1 MNSKDRNIEIL
12 EPKNQLNLFGFNDY
26 FNFFI
31 EIFKKKKLPHA
42 IMLNGAKGLGKATFV
57 YHFLNYVLS
66 TNEEK
71 KYSINKFNINNE
83 NISFNLLIN
92 QTHPNFFLIENKKFE
107 KEIKIEQIRNLHQF
121 LYKSTYSKDLK
132 IVMIDNAESLNLN
145 SSNALLKALEEPND
159 NTFFFIIHD
168 SSHKISETIRSRCL
182 EFKIFFSNNEKKNIF
197 QNLVDQYNF
206 KINYSEIIQNLSFD
220 TPGNLLKYLLI
231 LYNAN
236 ISINEDKLSIIYYFI
251 DKFKTEKD
259 PKKLPLISFLIEKFY
274 NELILSG
281 DTDLNETTSNYKNI
295 LNLLNDM
302 KKFSLDEKNILISIK
317 DILKNEAR

>member
-92 QTHPNFFLIENKKFE
+92 QTHPNFFLIENKKSE

-220 TPGNLLKYLLI
+220 TPGNLLRYLLI